1 MSINSSAI
9 NAIVHVCT
17 YTIPSILS
25 NPQTGLIGV
34 FSNYEKAVNAGRCL
48 IDKII
53 LDASDESEQSPMLL
67 LAQKQGL
74 LYWYS
79 SVWDDESAVGEKKMF
94 EEDEGD
100 ANEKVGRGWSGGEW
114 VEWVRYGNS
123 RIEIRVRAVVV
134 G

>member
-1 MSINSSAI
+1 MSINSSPV
-9 NAIVHVCT
+9 NTTVHVCT

-74 LYWYS
+74 LYW
-79 SVWDDESAVGEKKMF
+79 
-94 EEDEGD
+94 
-100 ANEKVGRGWSGGEW
+100 
-114 VEWVRYGNS
+114 
-123 RIEIRVRAVVV
+123 
-134 G
+134 